1 MKNPTAP
8 VAFRA
13 ERATSPSLALL
24 AAMAALPVLTSCAA
38 GTGQPGASLDI
49 AFPLPEAA
57 TELDPHVKRA
67 FSTITP
73 TDTYTICKWLADDR
87 FAGRYPGTPE
97 YTAMCEWVAGRFA
110 AWGLEPGGAQGSFLQ
125 PYPSPHTIVHSA
137 AMTLSVPKQDAG
149 APERAPGDAAET
161 HDEAAMEE
169 VDLEACVDF
178 MPHLYSDRGEATAGV
193 VFAGWG
199 ISAPE
204 LGYDDYAGVDIA
216 GKFVLCFRGTP
227 DRNERGFIE
236 HDQHRTRMLTAKER
250 GAVGLVYIY
259 EELGANPN
267 GDLIEGFLP
276 GLVTEKTAD
285 RLLAASGVTS
295 AELRGEL
302 QETRKPRSFETAGR
316 IRLKVEAEHFPDAEA
331 YNVVGFVEGS
341 DPVLKSEFIVIG
353 GHVDHCGRHMG
364 FVFPGADDNAS
375 GSACVIAAARAFAA
389 LETPPK
395 RSVLFALF
403 GSEERGLIGSYLLA
417 DNLPPQVGKVAVM
430 FNLDMEGE
438 GDGVGAVHSP
448 GREELKDAIERADR
462 CVGAVRGIRE
472 FRGVGVRSSDYAPF
486 YLKEIPCI
494 AFWSN
499 GPHLHYHQ
507 PGDTIYRINP
517 DMLADVSRLTFLTA
531 YSLADG

>member
-1 MKNPTAP
+1 MRASSCS
-8 VAFRA
+8 AF
-13 ERATSPSLALL
+13 
-24 AAMAALPVLTSCAA
+24 
-38 GTGQPGASLDI
+38 
-49 AFPLPEAA
+49 
-57 TELDPHVKRA
+57 
-67 FSTITP
+67 
-73 TDTYTICKWLADDR
+73 
-87 FAGRYPGTPE
+87 
-97 YTAMCEWVAGRFA
+97 
-110 AWGLEPGGAQGSFLQ
+110 
-125 PYPSPHTIVHSA
+125 
-137 AMTLSVPKQDAG
+137 
-149 APERAPGDAAET
+149 
-161 HDEAAMEE
+161 
-169 VDLEACVDF
+169 
-178 MPHLYSDRGEATAGV
+178 
-193 VFAGWG
+193 
-199 ISAPE
+199 
-204 LGYDDYAGVDIA
+204 
-216 GKFVLCFRGTP
+216 
-227 DRNERGFIE
+227 ERGFIE
-236 HDQHRTRMLTAKER
+236 HDHHRQRMLTAKER

-259 EELGANPN
+259 EEVSANPN

-276 GLVTEKTAD
+276 TLVTEKTAD
-285 RLLAASGVTS
+285 RLLAASGLTS
-295 AELRGEL
+295 AELRREL
-302 QETRKPRSFETAGR
+302 QETKKPRSFETAGQ

-364 FVFPGADDNAS
+364 LVFPGADDNAS
-375 GSACVIAAARAFAA
+375 GSACVIATARAFAA
-389 LETPPK
+389 LERPPK

-403 GSEERGLIGSYLLA
+403 GSEERGLIGSHLLA
-417 DNLPPQVGKVAVM
+417 ENLPPQAEKVAAM

-448 GREELKDAIERADR
+448 GRMELKDAIERADR

-486 YLKEIPCI
+486 YRKEIPCI

>member
-1 MKNPTAP
+1 
-8 VAFRA
+8 
-13 ERATSPSLALL
+13 
-24 AAMAALPVLTSCAA
+24 MASLPVLTSCAA
-38 GTGQPGASLDI
+38 GTGHADASLDI

-57 TELDPHVKRA
+57 RELDPDVKRA

-73 TDTYTICKWLADDR
+73 MDTYTICKWLADDR

-97 YTAMCEWVAGRFA
+97 YTAMCEWVADRFA
-110 AWGLEPGGAQGSFLQ
+110 AWGIQPGGPEGSFLQ

-137 AMTLSVPKQDAG
+137 EMTLFVPKQDAG

-161 HDEAAMEE
+161 HEEAAMEE
-169 VDLEACVDF
+169 AALEACVDF
-178 MPHLYSDRGEATAGV
+178 IPHLYSDRGEATAGV

-199 ISAPE
+199 ISAPDLE
-204 LGYDDYAGVDIA
+204 YDDYADVDIA

-227 DRNERGFIE
+227 DRNEDGFTE
-236 HDQHRTRMLTAKER
+236 HDHHRKRMLTAKER

-259 EELGANPN
+259 EEVSANPN

-276 GLVTEKTAD
+276 ALVTEKTAD

-295 AELRGEL
+295 AELRREL
-302 QETRKPRSFETAGR
+302 QESKKPRSFETAGR
-316 IRLKVEAEHFPDAEA
+316 IRLKVKAEHFPDAEA
-331 YNVVGFVEGS
+331 YNVIGFIEGS

-353 GHVDHCGRHMG
+353 GHIDHCGRHMG
-364 FVFPGADDNAS
+364 RVFPGADDNAS

-389 LETPPK
+389 LERPPK

-403 GSEERGLIGSYLLA
+403 GSEERGLLGSNLLA
-417 DNLPPQVGKVAVM
+417 DNLPPQAEKVVTM

-448 GREELKDAIERADR
+448 GRTELKEAIERADR
-462 CVGAVRGIRE
+462 CVGAVRRIRE

-517 DMLADVSRLTFLTA
+517 DMLADVSRLAFLTA
-531 YSLADG
+531 HELADG

>member
-1 MKNPTAP
+1 
-8 VAFRA
+8 
-13 ERATSPSLALL
+13 
-24 AAMAALPVLTSCAA
+24 MAALPGLASCAA
-38 GTGQPGASLDI
+38 GTKHPDASLDI
-49 AFPLPEAA
+49 DFPLPEAA
-57 TELDPHVKRA
+57 SELEPDVRRA
-67 FSTITP
+67 LGTITP
-73 TDTYTICKWLADDR
+73 MDTYRVCKWLADDR

-97 YTAMCEWVAGRFA
+97 YTAMCEWVAGRFE
-110 AWGLEPGGAQGSFLQ
+110 AWGIQPGGPDGSYLQ
-125 PYPSPHTIVHSA
+125 PYPSPYTTVHSA
-137 AMTLSVPKQDAG
+137 EMTLLVAKEDAG
-149 APERAPGDAAET
+149 VSDHTPG
-161 HDEAAMEE
+161 EAAVEE
-169 VDLEACVDF
+169 LALEACVDF
-178 MPHLYSDRGEATAGV
+178 IPHLYSDRGEAIAGV

-204 LGYDDYAGVDIA
+204 LDYDDYAGVDIA
-216 GKFVLCFRGTP
+216 GKLVLCFRGTP
-227 DRNERGFIE
+227 DRDEDGFTE
-236 HDQHRTRMLTAKER
+236 HDHHRKRMLTAKEK
-250 GAVGLVYIY
+250 GAVGLLYIY
-259 EELGANPN
+259 EELSANPN

-276 GLVTEKTAD
+276 GIVTEETAD

-295 AELRGEL
+295 AELRREL
-302 QETRKPRSFETAGR
+302 RETKKPRSFETVSR

-341 DPVLKSEFIVIG
+341 DPELKSEFIVIG
-353 GHVDHCGRHMG
+353 GHIDHCGRHMDR
-364 FVFPGADDNAS
+364 VFPGADDNAS

-417 DNLPPQVGKVAVM
+417 DNLPPQVEKVAVM

-448 GREELKDAIERADR
+448 GRTELKDAIERADR

-472 FRGVGVRSSDYAPF
+472 FHGVGVRSSDYAPF

>member
-1 MKNPTAP
+1 MKTTMK
-8 VAFRA
+8 
-13 ERATSPSLALL
+13 TSAALSALL
-24 AAMAALPVLTSCAA
+24 AIVPVLAALAAVPALTSCAV
-38 GTGQPGASLDI
+38 GTGHAGACLDI
-49 AFPLPEAA
+49 AFPLPGAA
-57 TELDPHVKRA
+57 NELDPDLKRA
-67 FSTITP
+67 FATITP
-73 TDTYTICKWLADDR
+73 MDTYKICKWLADDR

-97 YTAMCEWVAGRFA
+97 YTAMCEWAAGRFE
-110 AWGLEPGGAQGSFLQ
+110 AWGLEPGGPEGSFLQ
-125 PYPSPHTIVHSA
+125 PYPSPYTIVNSA
-137 AMTLSVPKQDAG
+137 AMTLFVPKKDAG
-149 APERAPGDAAET
+149 AAERAPGDAAET
-161 HDEAAMEE
+161 HEEAAMEE
-169 VDLEACVDF
+169 VVLEACVDF
-178 MPHLYSDRGEATAGV
+178 IPHLYSDSGDATAGV

-216 GKFVLCFRGTP
+216 GRFVLCFRGTP
-227 DRNERGFIE
+227 DRSEAGFME
-236 HDQHRTRMLTAKER
+236 HDHHRKRMLTAKKK
-250 GAVGLVYIY
+250 GAVGLLYIY
-259 EELGANPN
+259 DEVSANPN
-267 GDLIEGFLP
+267 GDLIENFLP
-276 GLVTEKTAD
+276 ALVTEKTAD
-285 RLLAASGVTS
+285 RLLAASNVTS
-295 AELRGEL
+295 AALRNEL
-302 QETRKPRSFETAGR
+302 QETKKPRSFETAGR
-316 IRLKVEAEHFPDAEA
+316 IRLKVEAEHFAGAEA

-341 DPVLKSEFIVIG
+341 DPELKSEFIVIG

-364 FVFPGADDNAS
+364 LVFPGADDNAS

-417 DNLPPQVGKVAVM
+417 DNLPPQVETVAAM

-438 GDGVGAVHSP
+438 GDGVGAVASP
-448 GREELKDAIERADR
+448 GRTELKEAIEKADR
-462 CVGAVRGIRE
+462 CVGTVRGIRE

-517 DMLADVSRLTFLTA
+517 DMLADVTRLTFLAA
-531 YSLADG
+531 YYLAEG

>member
-1 MKNPTAP
+1 MKTHP
-8 VAFRA
+8 
-13 ERATSPSLALL
+13 ALT
-24 AAMAALPVLTSCAA
+24 AAMAALSVLTSCAA
-38 GTGQPGASLDI
+38 GTGHPDASLDI
-49 AFPLPEAA
+49 AFPLPAA
-57 TELDPHVKRA
+57 ASELDPDVRRA
-67 FSTITP
+67 LSTITP
-73 TDTYTICKWLADDR
+73 MDTYRICKWLADDR

-97 YTAMCEWVAGRFA
+97 YTAMCEWAAGRFA
-110 AWGLEPGGAQGSFLQ
+110 AWGLQPGGPDGSFLQ
-125 PYPSPHTIVHSA
+125 PYPSPYSIVHSA
-137 AMTLSVPKQDAG
+137 EMTLIVPKHDEG
-149 APERAPGDAAET
+149 AAERAPGPAAET
-161 HDEAAMEE
+161 HQETSMEQ
-169 VDLEACVDF
+169 VALEACVDF
-178 MPHLYSDRGEATAGV
+178 MPHLYSDRGGATADV

-204 LGYDDYAGVDIA
+204 LEYDDYAGVDVA

-236 HDQHRTRMLTAKER
+236 HDHHRQRMRTAKER
-250 GAVGLVYIY
+250 GAAGLLYIA
-259 EELGANPN
+259 EEVSANPN
-267 GDLIEGFLP
+267 GELIEDFLP
-276 GLVTEKTAD
+276 AIITERAVD

-295 AELRGEL
+295 AALRRELE
-302 QETRKPRSFETAGR
+302 ETRKPRSFGISGR
-316 IRLKVEAEHFPDAEA
+316 VRLEVEAEHFPDAEA

-341 DPVLKSEFIVIG
+341 DPVLKREFIVIG
-353 GHVDHCGRHMG
+353 GHADHCGRHLG
-364 FVFPGADDNAS
+364 LVFPGADDNAS

-403 GSEERGLIGSYLLA
+403 GSEERGLLGSHLLA
-417 DNLPPQVGKVAVM
+417 DNLPPSAAKVAAM

-438 GDGVGAVHSP
+438 GDGVSAVHSP
-448 GREELKDAIERADR
+448 GRTELKDAIERADR
-462 CVGAVRGIRE
+462 CVGAVRRIRE

-517 DMLADVSRLTFLTA
+517 DMLADVSRLTFLSA
-531 YSLADG
+531 YVLADG